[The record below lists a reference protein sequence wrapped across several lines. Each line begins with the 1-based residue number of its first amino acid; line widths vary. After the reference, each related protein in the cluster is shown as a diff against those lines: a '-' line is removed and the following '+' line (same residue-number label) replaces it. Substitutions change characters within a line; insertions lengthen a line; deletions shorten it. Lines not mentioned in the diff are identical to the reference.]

1 MRQMRA
7 SRATLAS
14 RGFIT
19 RAASALIF
27 VGASALTLALPGDAS
42 ENHGLTP
49 SLSEWQ
55 NAGAPA
61 PSEHWLGNDV
71 GSFRLTGGD
80 RLHDRILRTLQN
92 RVHQEPERAAK
103 ELHGLIVGGSE
114 GRDKL
119 RQMLLNA
126 AENKEMVTP
135 LDIDNW
141 WKSYYDRYL
150 LDLADSSLNEL
161 LRYGEER
168 MEARLGF
175 VRNVNLEYRSPLGGR
190 TGSGAL
196 SFLGAVSEYHDSAL
210 VWHLRAYHNED
221 KDTGGNIGFIYR
233 RAYDGA
239 NLIAGRPALV
249 GGNVYLDYQG
259 HDAGEFLRYS
269 LGGEVRTGAVD
280 LYANYYIPLTD
291 RQVYNG
297 RTYYTAEG
305 FDVEAN
311 VGVPGADWAS
321 AILGYYW
328 FDDDDGRDPEGEQKG
343 TKVGFRL
350 RPTYEWE
357 FELNYDIPEGNGN
370 EEVGGRF
377 SFNKRIG
384 ENADRHSSRPYGGDF
399 NPRNHFF
406 DIPRREYSQ
415 RIRSYG
421 VAAMADDP
429 RLWWAN
435 PGTFENAG
443 GITDVNIAGAVVV
456 NNAGVAEIAGVPV
469 TGAFLVTA
477 IADVV
482 TATVQ
487 VNGGADGE
495 RAAFVLG
502 RVDNGPGEV
511 TVELIRGGG
520 GALYVFDLDIGQ
532 VSVQHGAM
540 VWDSIASPSW
550 LNQFA
555 SGEIV
560 VELSGTALSVNVPS
574 DGAVMDAFALYEGSA
589 LFVGGTENDGS
600 AGQAALDCT
609 SRDFAIPGAGRDP
622 AGSFVT
628 ECYGDIAIVAAGGM
642 EFNGQS
648 VADEDEIPVFENA
661 VVVVGNSG
669 AQFLMRAGR
678 DDHESAP
685 VEILAAATTLQ
696 VLNDADNNIR
706 YVQGE
711 NFSIGGTRVYCD
723 PTSGDVAVS
732 SGRAVGYCLEGL
744 NTYLTDS
751 VSNLTPR
758 AGAVDEEIIDLSKI
772 AKVPNDVRILGVS
785 GGGGDPSGAFEMRP
799 SGTGNG
805 AGLFASQAL
814 EPGATY
820 EVQLEIYLGGSSP
833 VLHNLQVSVG
843 GNANVDPAGVG
854 SAFTSGNI
862 KTATQLAAHA
872 LSYALVGDEKGLAI
886 DAASGVISGPKTGLV
901 EGANEVMV
909 QTEPS
914 VNPLANAI
922 PGGNYAQTQPLQI
935 HLLGNAEVI
944 ALINRVEA
952 DAFPN
957 GNQVKAISGLRLADD
972 AQFVAGTAV
981 SVALDA
987 DGIVSFASNVMS
999 LATEGDNEINTMLTT
1014 AENVVGLPHA
1024 LVVNV
1029 RAVDRIVIPPSRL
1042 VPSGDQNLGALAD
1055 FTGAVSWQE
1064 APAAGTGGEVNLSY
1078 AIVGDA
1084 GDFSV
1089 NSSGE
1094 LRMGNPLSADSDGE
1108 KVVVVAITHM
1118 PTGALTTRLLQEF
1131 GGWPDPNQDPA
1142 NGGNGIED
1150 AVVEVRVVL
1159 RTADIA
1165 LAQTGQ
1171 EDGRSANPITG
1182 VSFTPPAV
1190 AGGIPD
1196 FATGG
1201 TWTGAPDQGTEG
1213 WATIGSDGVV
1223 SGTPPDDARD
1233 EYTDT
1238 LNATFS
1244 HPMLSGEPA
1253 VALDVL
1259 VVDRVPVA
1267 ATVTFTPAGTNGAIA
1282 VRVTRTGEGGDGS
1295 VTLFTASP
1303 AVANFGDG
1311 IEVLAIPDPG
1321 YYVATWTNSGT
1332 DDSGCV
1338 ANGPTGKTGG
1348 TRACAFAVPAV
1359 DDGDYEVGATFAE
1372 GAISPNLPETGDVP
1386 ATGYEG
1392 WISCLAFGGFMAS
1405 SGTGGDQ
1412 CFRYT
1417 ADADLDGTACV
1428 VSGTESCQGAFNAIR
1443 DCNNDRQPAMTA
1455 SPAANPGGS
1464 ATCGTTCGTGEVA
1477 VGGECVD
1484 PAGVRVTYS
1493 SPEVKVFRID
1503 GSPVASGESVVRG
1516 ALLSASATP
1525 AASRFVAGWPVDC
1538 ENDKVS
1544 VENDNNKGTPAEV
1557 VTSPLNFT
1565 APDGAS
1571 GSIDDTASKFCIARV
1586 TLDVNL
1592 DAQVVDIPAYNYPVP
1607 PDTDAGYT
1615 SLDNAARQM
1624 LCEGLGGTFESAGI
1638 GFFVQAPACHDFT
1651 AVETDLTTDPFNPT
1665 FEACTMDTDASNSPP
1680 NCDSALP
1687 AARACYARG
1696 RVLKALGGSPPETVE
1711 CGGVCEMGYPL
1722 GRKCVES
1729 LVGAGRN
1736 IVVSEPVPVD
1746 DPDGDFPAQ
1755 KKNETG
1761 KKISRSIGNSLVF
1774 PALPRQVGLPDTHEP
1789 GHRLPPVIEG
1799 NLAGTRAECAALG
1812 GTFVN
1817 VAGTDGFCTRIAGA
1831 IPSCGIGG
1839 ACAALFNAIK
1849 GCHQRDNRKG
1859 GGFGQICGDVC
1870 ENGLTAF
1877 GIECIYQVNGVKQAT
1892 TRTGELPNL
1901 ADGSA
1906 FPSPPTGSRAECA
1919 ALGGTF
1925 VNVAGAEFCTRVA
1938 GAIPSCGIGGACAAL
1953 FGAITRCHTNLNMK
1967 GGGFGNVCGDL
1978 CENGSIA
1985 RGLNCVAPAP
1995 GGIQIDDPGATK
2007 GVLVGVVQGT
2017 TDELPYGSN
2026 PVDTGD
2032 VIVLTATPTVGYH
2045 VAGWTGDCADSSA
2058 TKPGSADPFRNTNQT
2073 CEVTKGEPPLDV
2085 GVIISLGVLPDAVP
2099 VDGDIP
2105 DVPATLRAAC
2115 GALGGSGVEVTLGV
2129 EYCYGYAEQEA
2140 TLRDDDPPASVEG
2153 IGIKTQCW
2161 VAQGSYADTT
2171 RTDTVPD
2178 STDTQM
2184 SVFDTF
2190 GGNRQLCRNALT
2202 HVRDCNKMNR
2212 PGLNNLETFRV
2223 DTSVVCPNSASTTGP
2238 EYCLPDNA
2246 GPGTGGTPNEMVCG
2260 AACGTDPVSG
2270 EQLLAVGGRC
2280 IPPGMVN
2287 NLPLYLTNL

>member
-487 VNGGADGE
+487 VNGGADGDQ
-495 RAAFVLG
+495 ANFVLG

-532 VSVQHGAM
+532 VSVRHGAM

-622 AGSFVT
+622 TGSFVT

-723 PTSGDVAVS
+723 PASGDVAVS

-758 AGAVDEEIIDLSKI
+758 AGAVNEEIIDLSKI

-799 SGTGNG
+799 SGSGNG

-872 LSYALVGDEKGLAI
+872 LSYALVGDAKGLAI

-914 VNPLANAI
+914 VNPPANGI
-922 PGGNYAQTQPLQI
+922 PGGNYRQTQPLQV

-944 ALINRVEA
+944 ALINRAESA
-952 DAFPN
+952 AFPN
-957 GNQVKAISGLRLADD
+957 GDQVRVVSGLRLEN
-972 AQFVAGTAV
+972 AQFGNIGTNA
-981 SVALDA
+981 SVVLDA
-987 DGIVSFASNVMS
+987 AGVVSFATGVTA
-999 LATEGDNEINTMLTT
+999 LLTEGDNNVEAELT
-1014 AENVVGLPHA
+1014 ADNVVGTPH
-1024 LVVNV
+1024 VMTVNV

-1094 LRMGNPLSADSDGE
+1094 LRLSGALGAGGE

-1165 LAQTGQ
+1165 LSQDGQ
-1171 EDGRSANPITG
+1171 KEVRSAMPVDGI
-1182 VSFTPPAV
+1182 SFTAPV
-1190 AGGIPD
+1190 ISGGGGVPD
-1196 FATGG
+1196 FSTGG
-1201 TWTGAPDQGTEG
+1201 TWTGAAGQGTNG
-1213 WATIGSDGVV
+1213 WANVGTDGVV
-1223 SGTPPDDARD
+1223 SGTPEDTPD
-1233 EYTDT
+1233 ETYTDT

-1253 VALDVL
+1253 VELDVT
-1259 VVDRVPVA
+1259 VIDTPPVP

-1282 VRVTRTGEGGDGS
+1282 VQVIKLDGS
-1295 VTLFTASP
+1295 VTMFTASP
-1303 AVANFGDG
+1303 AVADEGER
-1311 IEVLAIPDPG
+1311 IEVLAIPDAGFYVSLWVDNAGPADCANNGETGRSAGTKICSFLAVNDADYDINAEFAAGVIHPDIAETGDLPTDLATCLALGGRLIPG
-1321 YYVATWTNSGT
+1321 LLGDSCRGYVATTGGT
-1332 DDSGCV
+1332 DDCVMSSGNQC
-1338 ANGPTGKTGG
+1338 GPLFTQVRDCNLENKIGMDAGG
-1348 TRACAFAVPAV
+1348 AIAVNCAGTACASGMVAIGGQCVSAESDKIVTFTQPEVSAFRLDGSEVYSGNAVPARALLSV
-1359 DDGDYEVGATFAE
+1359 VG
-1372 GAISPNLPETGDVP
+1372 
-1386 ATGYEG
+1386 
-1392 WISCLAFGGFMAS
+1392 
-1405 SGTGGDQ
+1405 
-1412 CFRYT
+1412 
-1417 ADADLDGTACV
+1417 
-1428 VSGTESCQGAFNAIR
+1428 
-1443 DCNNDRQPAMTA
+1443 
-1455 SPAANPGGS
+1455 SPASNQFIAGWGGGLECENEAEDGLHITFDEPSTTDLTQQGVAAFCHVRVTVDVALMVELGSPPANFVALPPRPSGDAENQHAASCTDLGGQIVDSPGGS
-1464 ATCGTTCGTGEVA
+1464 ADRC
-1477 VGGECVD
+1477 
-1484 PAGVRVTYS
+1484 AGFT
-1493 SPEVKVFRID
+1493 E
-1503 GSPVASGESVVRG
+1503 GNLA
-1516 ALLSASATP
+1516 ASAFGDHC
-1525 AASRFVAGWPVDC
+1525 R
-1538 ENDKVS
+1538 
-1544 VENDNNKGTPAEV
+1544 
-1557 VTSPLNFT
+1557 L
-1565 APDGAS
+1565 
-1571 GSIDDTASKFCIARV
+1571 I
-1586 TLDVNL
+1586 
-1592 DAQVVDIPAYNYPVP
+1592 
-1607 PDTDAGYT
+1607 
-1615 SLDNAARQM
+1615 
-1624 LCEGLGGTFESAGI
+1624 SAFG
-1638 GFFVQAPACHDFT
+1638 
-1651 AVETDLTTDPFNPT
+1651 N
-1665 FEACTMDTDASNSPP
+1665 PP
-1680 NCDSALP
+1680 NCGAILGSVWDCNAGNRKAVNLLGPGGTAMCDTSTCADG
-1687 AARACYARG
+1687 YARG
-1696 RVLKALGGSPPETVE
+1696 GQCITGLLTQRGFSVDEDDSSFEA
-1711 CGGVCEMGYPL
+1711 
-1722 GRKCVES
+1722 
-1729 LVGAGRN
+1729 
-1736 IVVSEPVPVD
+1736 VS
-1746 DPDGDFPAQ
+1746 GLTSQ
-1755 KKNETG
+1755 KKKG
-1761 KKISRSIGNSLVF
+1761 KGGISGSRFF
-1774 PALPRQVGLPDTHEP
+1774 PGVVALQVGLPDEVIPPNIPKTGDVDNDAATCMAFHGQRQAGGTPAGICVEVATELP
-1789 GHRLPPVIEG
+1789 FCFLGQPDCQQLLNSIRDCNLINRLGRTIGPAPAACGDPCPEDLDAQG
-1799 NLAGTRAECAALG
+1799 MECANADL
-1812 GTFVN
+1812 T
-1817 VAGTDGFCTRIAGA
+1817 GA
-1831 IPSCGIGG
+1831 IPETDFPPELPDGILDSGDVPND
-1839 ACAALFNAIK
+1839 AASCAAFN
-1849 GCHQRDNRKG
+1849 GQRQAG
-1859 GGFGQICGDVC
+1859 GTPAGICV
-1870 ENGLTAF
+1870 
-1877 GIECIYQVNGVKQAT
+1877 GIAS
-1892 TRTGELPNL
+1892 ELPFCFLGQPDCQQLLNSVRNCNAMGL
-1901 ADGSA
+1901 RGRTSGPAPAACGS
-1906 FPSPPTGSRAECA
+1906 ECD
-1919 ALGGTF
+1919 LG
-1925 VNVAGAEFCTRVA
+1925 R
-1938 GAIPSCGIGGACAAL
+1938 
-1953 FGAITRCHTNLNMK
+1953 
-1967 GGGFGNVCGDL
+1967 
-1978 CENGSIA
+1978 IA
-1985 RGLNCVAPAP
+1985 RGSGCVAPTP
-1995 GGIQIDDPGATK
+1995 GGIQINDPGADK
-2007 GVLVGVVQGT
+2007 GVLVARSHPVFVYGPNSVDDDT
-2017 TDELPYGSN
+2017 MIEL
-2026 PVDTGD
+2026 V
-2032 VIVLTATPTVGYH
+2032 ARPTVGYH
-2045 VAGWTGDCADSSA
+2045 VAGWTGNCVSGA
-2058 TKPGSADPFRNTNQT
+2058 TDVVTPGGADPFRNTEQT
-2073 CEVTKGEPPLDV
+2073 CTVRKTAAGGALNV
-2085 GVIISLGVLPDAVP
+2085 GVVISLGVLPDAVP

-2105 DVPATLRAAC
+2105 DVPATLQAAC

-2178 STDTQM
+2178 SAKPQ
-2184 SVFDTF
+2184 SEVFGDY

-2223 DTSVVCPNSASTTGP
+2223 EASLVCPSSASTTGP
-2238 EYCLPDNA
+2238 DYCLPDNA
-2246 GPGTGGTPNEMVCG
+2246 GPGTGGAPNEMVCG

>member
-482 TATVQ
+482 TATVEI
-487 VNGGADGE
+487 NGGADDD

-758 AGAVDEEIIDLSKI
+758 AGAVNEEIIDLSKI

-799 SGTGNG
+799 SGSGNG

-833 VLHNLQVSVG
+833 VLHNVQVSVG

-854 SAFTSGNI
+854 SAFNSGNI
-862 KTATQLAAHA
+862 KTATGLAAHP
-872 LSYALVGDEKGLAI
+872 LSYALSGDAKGLAI

-914 VNPLANAI
+914 ANPLANAI

-1078 AIVGDA
+1078 EIVGGADQT
-1084 GDFSV
+1084 DFSV

-1094 LRMGNPLSADSDGE
+1094 LRMSGALGAGGE

-1159 RTADIA
+1159 RTADIV

-1171 EDGRSANPITG
+1171 EDGRSGNPIMG

-1190 AGGIPD
+1190 AGGVPD
-1196 FATGG
+1196 FTSGG
-1201 TWTGAPDQGTEG
+1201 TWTAEANQGRFVAPATEG
-1213 WATIGSDGVV
+1213 WATVGPDGVV
-1223 SGTPPDDARD
+1223 SGTPQDTPDS

-1267 ATVTFTPAGTNGAIA
+1267 ATVVFSSGANGTVQVFVAGSLIA
-1282 VRVTRTGEGGDGS
+1282 SGDS
-1295 VTLFTASP
+1295 APFESK
-1303 AVANFGDG
+1303 
-1311 IEVLAIPDPG
+1311 IEFRAIPDAG
-1321 YYVATWTNSGT
+1321 YHVDPWT
-1332 DDSGCV
+1332 D
-1338 ANGPTGKTGG
+1338 NGDV
-1348 TRACAFAVPAV
+1348 ACANAPSGHGGVKVCSVTAG
-1359 DDGDYEVGATFAE
+1359 DDADYDVAAAFSA
-1372 GAISPNLPETGDVP
+1372 GAIHPDLPETGPVP
-1386 ATGYEG
+1386 ANLNICRALGGSFTTDIISSNCVSYTADASSGAGCALGGAGGACGGVFAGVRDCNLNNQPAMTALAGSDSVTCGTACQSGEVAIGGSCVTPVSALLLTHPQAEVVAYLASDGSALPSGSLVPHGALVSLVATPPSSPTAHFVSAWSAGCENDIRLASNFLDEEPTSLGSLADPSVQYCNTRMTVALDVMATFTEIPAGYELLPEIPDDDG
-1392 WISCLAFGGFMAS
+1392 AKGGVVNNVADPTGQLICEAYGGEFYDQLGSNRCRGIIATQSTANCIHSNPFGSANTCGEILQGVKQCNDRNLTAEVLRNKDVDCAAAACSVGTTARGGSCVAIGSLVGFAEFQSGVEPVSRASHDLSGVNEGFGVQKKKMTPAALGDDALLPRVSFAGKRGGGGFGFSPSLVIPRGLLLTRRQVSPGDFQGDLPPVIPATDTIPLTEDVCLAFQGTFNPAFGGVCIGIAEGLPFCGFGSDCADLFNSIRACLNQGLKGGDAFGNCGARCPDGLTPHGITCVSESGGVVDDVLTTGGLPEAIPDRPTAIPLTEEVCLAFGGTFNPAF
-1405 SGTGGDQ
+1405 GGVCIGIAEGLPFCGFGSD
-1412 CFRYT
+1412 C
-1417 ADADLDGTACV
+1417 ADL
-1428 VSGTESCQGAFNAIR
+1428 FNSIR
-1443 DCNNDRQPAMTA
+1443 DCHLDGNEK
-1455 SPAANPGGS
+1455 GGD
-1464 ATCGTTCGTGEVA
+1464 AFGNCGA
-1477 VGGECVD
+1477 RCVD
-1484 PAGVRVTYS
+1484 
-1493 SPEVKVFRID
+1493 
-1503 GSPVASGESVVRG
+1503 
-1516 ALLSASATP
+1516 
-1525 AASRFVAGWPVDC
+1525 
-1538 ENDKVS
+1538 
-1544 VENDNNKGTPAEV
+1544 GT
-1557 VTSPLNFT
+1557 
-1565 APDGAS
+1565 
-1571 GSIDDTASKFCIARV
+1571 
-1586 TLDVNL
+1586 
-1592 DAQVVDIPAYNYPVP
+1592 
-1607 PDTDAGYT
+1607 
-1615 SLDNAARQM
+1615 
-1624 LCEGLGGTFESAGI
+1624 
-1638 GFFVQAPACHDFT
+1638 
-1651 AVETDLTTDPFNPT
+1651 
-1665 FEACTMDTDASNSPP
+1665 
-1680 NCDSALP
+1680 
-1687 AARACYARG
+1687 
-1696 RVLKALGGSPPETVE
+1696 
-1711 CGGVCEMGYPL
+1711 
-1722 GRKCVES
+1722 
-1729 LVGAGRN
+1729 
-1736 IVVSEPVPVD
+1736 
-1746 DPDGDFPAQ
+1746 
-1755 KKNETG
+1755 
-1761 KKISRSIGNSLVF
+1761 
-1774 PALPRQVGLPDTHEP
+1774 
-1789 GHRLPPVIEG
+1789 
-1799 NLAGTRAECAALG
+1799 
-1812 GTFVN
+1812 
-1817 VAGTDGFCTRIAGA
+1817 
-1831 IPSCGIGG
+1831 
-1839 ACAALFNAIK
+1839 
-1849 GCHQRDNRKG
+1849 
-1859 GGFGQICGDVC
+1859 
-1870 ENGLTAF
+1870 
-1877 GIECIYQVNGVKQAT
+1877 
-1892 TRTGELPNL
+1892 
-1901 ADGSA
+1901 
-1906 FPSPPTGSRAECA
+1906 
-1919 ALGGTF
+1919 
-1925 VNVAGAEFCTRVA
+1925 
-1938 GAIPSCGIGGACAAL
+1938 
-1953 FGAITRCHTNLNMK
+1953 
-1967 GGGFGNVCGDL
+1967 
-1978 CENGSIA
+1978 IA
-1985 RGLNCVAPAP
+1985 RGIGCVAPPA
-1995 GGIQIDDPGATK
+1995 GGIQIDDPDN
-2007 GVLVGVVQGT
+2007 GVLRSTSHQDLVPGN
-2017 TDELPYGSN
+2017 N
-2026 PVDTGD
+2026 PLDDGEI
-2032 VIVLTATPTVGYH
+2032 VILEATPTVGYH
-2045 VAGWTGDCADSSA
+2045 VLEWTGDCASGGA
-2058 TKPGSADPFRNTNQT
+2058 GAGAAGGAEGTIDPFRNTPQT
-2073 CEVTKGEPPLDV
+2073 CTVVKGEGALDV
-2085 GVIISLGVLPDAVP
+2085 GVVISLGVLPDAVP

-2105 DVPATLRAAC
+2105 DVPATLQAAC

-2223 DTSVVCPNSASTTGP
+2223 DTSVVCPSSASSTGP

-2246 GPGTGGTPNEMVCG
+2246 GPGTGGTPNAMVCG
-2260 AACGTDPVSG
+2260 AACEPDPVSG

>member
-758 AGAVDEEIIDLSKI
+758 AGAVNEEIIDLSKI

-909 QTEPS
+909 QTEPAT
-914 VNPLANAI
+914 NPPANGI
-922 PGGNYAQTQPLQI
+922 PGGNYRQTQPLQV

-1029 RAVDRIVIPPSRL
+1029 RAVDRIVIPPSRM

-1078 AIVGDA
+1078 EIVGGADQT
-1084 GDFSV
+1084 DFSV

-1094 LRMGNPLSADSDGE
+1094 LRLSGALGAGGE

-1201 TWTGAPDQGTEG
+1201 TWTGAPGQGTEG

-1259 VVDRVPVA
+1259 VVDRIPAA
-1267 ATVTFTPAGTNGAIA
+1267 ATVTFTPAGTNGSIA
-1282 VRVTRTGEGGDGS
+1282 VRVTRSGEGGDGS
-1295 VTLFTASP
+1295 VTLFTESP

-1321 YYVATWTNSGT
+1321 YYVATWTNTGT

-1372 GAISPNLPETGDVP
+1372 GAIAPNLPETGDVG
-1386 ATGYEG
+1386 ATDYAG
-1392 WISCLAFGGFMAS
+1392 WVSCLAFGGSLLSDAAS
-1405 SGTGGDQ
+1405 DSCTA
-1412 CFRYT
+1412 YT
-1417 ADADLDGTACV
+1417 ADSDSAANCALSPANLAN
-1428 VSGTESCQGAFNAIR
+1428 CQGVFNAVR
-1443 DCNNDRQPAMTA
+1443 DCNNDRQPATTA
-1455 SPAANPGGS
+1455 TAAS
-1464 ATCGTTCGTGEVA
+1464 DSVTCGSTCGAGQIA
-1477 VGGECVD
+1477 VGGSCVD
-1484 PAGVRVTYS
+1484 PAGARVNYS
-1493 SPEVKVFRID
+1493 QPEVEVYRID
-1503 GSPVASGESVVRG
+1503 GSRVASGENVAAG
-1516 ALLSASATP
+1516 ALLSATATP
-1525 AASRFVAGWPVDC
+1525 PADTFVAGWSVDC
-1538 ENDKVS
+1538 VNSSSSD
-1544 VENDNNKGTPAEV
+1544 V
-1557 VTSPLNFT
+1557 VTAPLLRFS
-1565 APDGAS
+1565 APDQS
-1571 GSIDDTASKFCIARV
+1571 NGSIDDADPKFCLTQV
-1586 TLDVNL
+1586 TMNVDLSAVML
-1592 DAQVVDIPAYNYPVP
+1592 EVSSYPTPPADA
-1607 PDTDAGYT
+1607 AGYLALSDAERET
-1615 SLDNAARQM
+1615 
-1624 LCEGLGGTFESAGI
+1624 LCMGLGGVFTPDLII
-1638 GFFVQAPACHDFT
+1638 GFSLGSGASVCYGFT
-1651 AVETDLTTDPFNPT
+1651 ELVPDLTDTNT
-1665 FEACTMDTDASNSPP
+1665 IELCTMSNDDFNLVPP
-1680 NCDSALP
+1680 TCPNFLST
-1687 AARACYARG
+1687 ARECYAQG
-1696 RVLKALGGSPPETVE
+1696 RVVQDLSAAGSTAAL
-1711 CGGVCEMGYPL
+1711 CGGVCQTGRPL
-1722 GRKCVES
+1722 GGNCVQS
-1729 LVGAGRN
+1729 LVGKGRF
-1736 IVVSEPVPVD
+1736 IIVSEPVPIED
-1746 DPDGDFPAQ
+1746 DSEAVPALQ
-1755 KKNETG
+1755 KKKEAG
-1761 KKISRSIGNSLVF
+1761 KKIRRSIGNSLSF
-1774 PALPRQVGLPDTHEP
+1774 PALPRQVGLPEQHEA
-1789 GHRLPPVIEG
+1789 GHRLDPEIEKDTLTG
-1799 NLAGTRAECAALG
+1799 SRAECEALG
-1812 GTFVN
+1812 GMFN
-1817 VAGTDGFCTRIAGA
+1817 PAGPGFCLGVAAG
-1831 IPSCGIGG
+1831 IPACSINGSCVG
-1839 ACAALFNAIK
+1839 LFNRIK
-1849 GCHQRDNRKG
+1849 RCHQEDNQRG
-1859 GGFGQICGDVC
+1859 GSFSGCGSVC
-1870 ENGLTAF
+1870 GNGLTAF
-1877 GIECIYQVNGVKQAT
+1877 GNRCVYQTGGVVPDDVT
-1892 TRTGELPNL
+1892 EGVLPNL
-1901 ADGSA
+1901 SDGAS
-1906 FPSPPTGSRAECA
+1906 FPLPPNATGSRAECE
-1919 ALGGTF
+1919 ALGGMF
-1925 VNVAGAEFCTRVA
+1925 NPAGPGFCLGVAA
-1938 GAIPSCGIGGACAAL
+1938 GIPACSINGSCVGL
-1953 FGAITRCHTNLNMK
+1953 FNRIARCHLEGNEE
-1967 GGGFGNVCGDL
+1967 GGSFSGCGNA
-1978 CENGSIA
+1978 CEYGAVA
-1985 RGLNCVAPAP
+1985 RGIECVAPPP
-1995 GGIQIDDPGATK
+1995 GGIQIGDPDN
-2007 GVLVGVVQGT
+2007 GVLRSTSHQDLVPGNNPLAEAEVV
-2017 TDELPYGSN
+2017 
-2026 PVDTGD
+2026 
-2032 VIVLTATPTVGYH
+2032 VLVATPTVGYH
-2045 VAGWTGDCADSSA
+2045 VLEWTGDCASGGA
-2058 TKPGSADPFRNTNQT
+2058 GAGAAGGAEGTVDPFRNTPQT
-2073 CEVTKGEPPLDV
+2073 CTVVKGEGALDV
-2085 GVIISLGVLPDAVP
+2085 GVVISLGVLPDAVP

-2105 DVPATLRAAC
+2105 DVPATLQAAC

-2223 DTSVVCPNSASTTGP
+2223 DTSVVCPSSASSTGP

>member
-429 RLWWAN
+429 RLWWATS
-435 PGTFENAG
+435 GTFENAG
-443 GITDVNIAGAVVV
+443 TPGITDVNIAGAVVV
-456 NNAGVAEIAGVPV
+456 NNSGVAGVDVAGAVV
-469 TGAFLVTA
+469 TVTNALLVTT
-477 IADVV
+477 IADIV

-487 VNGGADGE
+487 VNGGADGD

-758 AGAVDEEIIDLSKI
+758 AGAVNEEIIDLSKI

-833 VLHNLQVSVG
+833 VLHNVQVSVG

-862 KTATQLAAHA
+862 KTATGLAAHP
-872 LSYALVGDEKGLAI
+872 LSYALSGDAKGLAI

-914 VNPLANAI
+914 VNPPANAI

-1078 AIVGDA
+1078 EIVGGADQT
-1084 GDFSV
+1084 DFSV

-1094 LRMGNPLSADSDGE
+1094 LRLSGALGAGGE

-1201 TWTGAPDQGTEG
+1201 TWTG
-1213 WATIGSDGVV
+1213 
-1223 SGTPPDDARD
+1223 
-1233 EYTDT
+1233 
-1238 LNATFS
+1238 
-1244 HPMLSGEPA
+1244 
-1253 VALDVL
+1253 
-1259 VVDRVPVA
+1259 
-1267 ATVTFTPAGTNGAIA
+1267 GA
-1282 VRVTRTGEGGDGS
+1282 
-1295 VTLFTASP
+1295 
-1303 AVANFGDG
+1303 
-1311 IEVLAIPDPG
+1311 
-1321 YYVATWTNSGT
+1321 
-1332 DDSGCV
+1332 
-1338 ANGPTGKTGG
+1338 
-1348 TRACAFAVPAV
+1348 
-1359 DDGDYEVGATFAE
+1359 
-1372 GAISPNLPETGDVP
+1372 
-1386 ATGYEG
+1386 
-1392 WISCLAFGGFMAS
+1392 
-1405 SGTGGDQ
+1405 
-1412 CFRYT
+1412 
-1417 ADADLDGTACV
+1417 
-1428 VSGTESCQGAFNAIR
+1428 
-1443 DCNNDRQPAMTA
+1443 
-1455 SPAANPGGS
+1455 
-1464 ATCGTTCGTGEVA
+1464 
-1477 VGGECVD
+1477 
-1484 PAGVRVTYS
+1484 
-1493 SPEVKVFRID
+1493 
-1503 GSPVASGESVVRG
+1503 
-1516 ALLSASATP
+1516 
-1525 AASRFVAGWPVDC
+1525 
-1538 ENDKVS
+1538 
-1544 VENDNNKGTPAEV
+1544 
-1557 VTSPLNFT
+1557 
-1565 APDGAS
+1565 
-1571 GSIDDTASKFCIARV
+1571 
-1586 TLDVNL
+1586 
-1592 DAQVVDIPAYNYPVP
+1592 
-1607 PDTDAGYT
+1607 
-1615 SLDNAARQM
+1615 
-1624 LCEGLGGTFESAGI
+1624 
-1638 GFFVQAPACHDFT
+1638 
-1651 AVETDLTTDPFNPT
+1651 
-1665 FEACTMDTDASNSPP
+1665 
-1680 NCDSALP
+1680 
-1687 AARACYARG
+1687 
-1696 RVLKALGGSPPETVE
+1696 
-1711 CGGVCEMGYPL
+1711 
-1722 GRKCVES
+1722 
-1729 LVGAGRN
+1729 
-1736 IVVSEPVPVD
+1736 
-1746 DPDGDFPAQ
+1746 
-1755 KKNETG
+1755 
-1761 KKISRSIGNSLVF
+1761 
-1774 PALPRQVGLPDTHEP
+1774 
-1789 GHRLPPVIEG
+1789 
-1799 NLAGTRAECAALG
+1799 
-1812 GTFVN
+1812 
-1817 VAGTDGFCTRIAGA
+1817 
-1831 IPSCGIGG
+1831 
-1839 ACAALFNAIK
+1839 
-1849 GCHQRDNRKG
+1849 
-1859 GGFGQICGDVC
+1859 
-1870 ENGLTAF
+1870 
-1877 GIECIYQVNGVKQAT
+1877 
-1892 TRTGELPNL
+1892 
-1901 ADGSA
+1901 
-1906 FPSPPTGSRAECA
+1906 
-1919 ALGGTF
+1919 
-1925 VNVAGAEFCTRVA
+1925 
-1938 GAIPSCGIGGACAAL
+1938 
-1953 FGAITRCHTNLNMK
+1953 
-1967 GGGFGNVCGDL
+1967 
-1978 CENGSIA
+1978 
-1985 RGLNCVAPAP
+1985 
-1995 GGIQIDDPGATK
+1995 
-2007 GVLVGVVQGT
+2007 
-2017 TDELPYGSN
+2017 
-2026 PVDTGD
+2026 
-2032 VIVLTATPTVGYH
+2032 
-2045 VAGWTGDCADSSA
+2045 
-2058 TKPGSADPFRNTNQT
+2058 
-2073 CEVTKGEPPLDV
+2073 
-2085 GVIISLGVLPDAVP
+2085 
-2099 VDGDIP
+2099 
-2105 DVPATLRAAC
+2105 
-2115 GALGGSGVEVTLGV
+2115 
-2129 EYCYGYAEQEA
+2129 
-2140 TLRDDDPPASVEG
+2140 
-2153 IGIKTQCW
+2153 
-2161 VAQGSYADTT
+2161 
-2171 RTDTVPD
+2171 
-2178 STDTQM
+2178 
-2184 SVFDTF
+2184 
-2190 GGNRQLCRNALT
+2190 
-2202 HVRDCNKMNR
+2202 R
-2212 PGLNNLETFRV
+2212 PGN
-2223 DTSVVCPNSASTTGP
+2223 
-2238 EYCLPDNA
+2238 
-2246 GPGTGGTPNEMVCG
+2246 
-2260 AACGTDPVSG
+2260 
-2270 EQLLAVGGRC
+2270 
-2280 IPPGMVN
+2280 
-2287 NLPLYLTNL
+2287 